1 MSDMRYGRITIMA
14 ETLLERLSLDPK
26 THIVI
31 ATQLVGRP
39 GDVEIIVNGPDMPE
53 WEGGN
58 LNTIKRVSSP

>member
-1 MSDMRYGRITIMA
+1 MRYGRITIPA
-14 ETLLERLSLDPK
+14 HWLLKWPSIDVETH
-26 THIVI
+26 TVI
-31 ATQLVGRP
+31 SAQLVGRP